1 MLSAA
6 GAGDSQG
13 EHPGA
18 VRADR
23 HGALRH
29 GRAVIGL
36 VLGLRAY
43 VPTAWAAVIEVG
55 LPGAL
60 LGALFGLIA
69 GGIATLAR
77 RAR

>member
-1 MLSAA
+1 MSILVRSVLIGTALFGTA
-6 GAGDSQG
+6 G
-13 EHPGA
+13 
-18 VRADR
+18 
-23 HGALRH
+23 
-29 GRAVIGL
+29 AVIGL

>member
-1 MLSAA
+1 MSILVRSVLIGTALFGAA
-6 GAGDSQG
+6 G
-13 EHPGA
+13 
-18 VRADR
+18 
-23 HGALRH
+23 
-29 GRAVIGL
+29 AVIGL

-60 LGALFGLIA
+60 LGALLGLIA

>member
-1 MLSAA
+1 MSILVRSVLIGTALFGTA
-6 GAGDSQG
+6 G
-13 EHPGA
+13 
-18 VRADR
+18 
-23 HGALRH
+23 
-29 GRAVIGL
+29 AVIGL

-60 LGALFGLIA
+60 LGALLGLIT

>member
-1 MLSAA
+1 VSILVRSVLIGTALFGAA
-6 GAGDSQG
+6 G
-13 EHPGA
+13 
-18 VRADR
+18 
-23 HGALRH
+23 
-29 GRAVIGL
+29 AVIGL

-55 LPGAL
+55 LPAAL
-60 LGALFGLIA
+60 LGALLGLIA